1 MEAIVNNLIK
11 ATGWSIFHSLWQGA
25 IIYAILMLVVAAVP
39 KMNAKVKHN
48 LAYSAMCLMFMGFC
62 ITFFSIFNIPD
73 QAELI
78 QPGQVTSTEPVNYL
92 LSLPQEIN
100 SQTEH
105 IFPYLVSVYALGLL
119 FQLLILGVGYKR
131 MLKLKQAE
139 RTMVPQEWQA
149 AFIALTSKLNLH
161 RKISFYLSA
170 NVNVPLVIGYFKPV
184 VLFPIALT
192 TQLDMNQ
199 VEAILIHELS
209 HIRRNDYLLNLIKTG
224 IETVLFF
231 NPFIWLSGRY
241 INIEREH
248 ACDDLV
254 LKFTGTPVTYAHAL
268 LKLEILKDKTT
279 PALSMAAT
287 GSNQHLYQRIKRI
300 TDMKTNYMNAKQQL
314 FAITLTV
321 ATVISLAWVSPAKT
335 ASDSKSS
342 APLKKGID
350 AGTQSIKFKVLDLAK
365 EKAVSAANCKLN
377 EDTTKKKKK
386 FKIVTVDAKG
396 EKKEYNS
403 VKEMPDSL
411 RQEVMNDTFLNSDDF
426 HFDFRIDSS
435 INASMAYLKSD
446 DFKRHMKDAQ
456 IMAMTMSKKFQS
468 PEWKKQQME
477 IRKQAME
484 MRKKFNSPEFKKQM
498 KDVQL
503 QSATMMKKFN
513 SPEWKKQQNDIKKQA
528 EEIRKKFDS
537 PEFRKQIEEM
547 KKLQDSPE
555 YKELKEKFEKDIQK
569 LKNEKG
575 IKSDIKSF
583 NIMPSDHII
592 VEPGEVAEDDIKVI
606 KAD

>member
-25 IIYAILMLVVAAVP
+25 IIYAILMLIVAAVP
-39 KMNAKVKHN
+39 RMNAKVKHN
-48 LAYSAMCLMFMGFC
+48 LAYSAMCFMFTGFC

-78 QPGQVTSTEPVNYL
+78 QPSQVAAAEPVSYL

-100 SQTEH
+100 SRTEY
-105 IFPYLVSVYALGLL
+105 IFPYLVSVYMLGLL
-119 FQLLILGVGYKR
+119 FQLFILGVGYKKL
-131 MLKLKQAE
+131 LKLKQAE
-139 RTMVPQEWQA
+139 RSMVPQEWQA
-149 AFIALTSKLNLH
+149 AFIALTSKLNLR

-184 VLFPIALT
+184 VLFPIALAA
-192 TQLDMNQ
+192 QLDMNQ

-287 GSNQHLYQRIKRI
+287 GGNQHLYQRIKRI

-335 ASDSKSS
+335 ASDKKNN
-342 APLKKGID
+342 AALKKEID
-350 AGTQSIKFKVLDLAK
+350 AGTQGIKLKVLDLAK
-365 EKAVSAANCKLN
+365 EKAVSAANCNLN

-386 FKIVTVDAKG
+386 FKIVAVDASG

-426 HFDFRIDSS
+426 HFNFRIDSS
-435 INASMAYLKSD
+435 INAGMAYLKSD
-446 DFKRHMKDAQ
+446 DFKKHMKEAQ
-456 IMAMTMSKKFQS
+456 MMAMTMSKKFQS

-477 IRKQAME
+477 IRNHAVE
-484 MRKKFNSPEFKKQM
+484 MRKKFDSPEFRKQI
-498 KDVQL
+498 KDAQL
-503 QSATMMKKFN
+503 QSAIMIKKFN
-513 SPEWKKQQNDIKKQA
+513 SPEWKKQQSDIKKQA
-528 EEIRKKFDS
+528 EEMRKKFDS

-569 LKNEKG
+569 LKSEKG

-583 NIMPSDHII
+583 NITPSDHII
-592 VEPGEVAEDDIKVI
+592 VEPGEVAEDDGKVI

>member
-25 IIYAILMLVVAAVP
+25 IIYGILILVVAAIP

-48 LAYSAMCLMFMGFC
+48 LAYSAMCFMFTGFC
-62 ITFFSIFNIPD
+62 ITFFSIFKIPNNSVD
-73 QAELI
+73 LI
-78 QPGQVTSTEPVNYL
+78 QSGQATAAAPVSYL

-100 SQTEH
+100 SRTEH
-105 IFPYLVSVYALGLL
+105 IFPYLVSVYTFGLL

-131 MLKLKQAE
+131 LLKLKQAE
-139 RTMVPQEWQA
+139 RSMVPQEWQA
-149 AFIALTSKLNLH
+149 VFIALTSKLNLR
-161 RKISFYLSA
+161 RKTGFYLSE
-170 NVNVPLVIGYFKPV
+170 NVNVPLVIGYFKPI

-224 IETVLFF
+224 IETILFF

-254 LKFTGTPVTYAHAL
+254 LKFTGTPITYAHAL
-268 LKLEILKDKTT
+268 LKLEILKDKTS

-335 ASDSKSS
+335 ISDKKNNT
-342 APLKKGID
+342 PLKKGID
-350 AGTQSIKFKVLDLAK
+350 VGAQGIKFKVLDLAK
-365 EKAVSAANCKLN
+365 EKSLSAADCKLN

-386 FKIVTVDAKG
+386 FKIVTVDARG

-426 HFDFRIDSS
+426 HFNFRMDSA
-435 INASMAYLKSD
+435 INAGMAYVKSD
-446 DFKRHMKDAQ
+446 DFKKHMKDAQ
-456 IMAMTMSKKFQS
+456 MQATIIARKFQS
-468 PEWKKQQME
+468 PEWKKQQVE
-477 IRKQAME
+477 I
-484 MRKKFNSPEFKKQM
+484 KKQM
-498 KDVQL
+498 KDAQL
-503 QSATMMKKFN
+503 QSAIIMKKFN

-555 YKELKEKFEKDIQK
+555 YKELKEKFDKDLQK
-569 LKNEKG
+569 LKAEKG
-575 IKSDIKSF
+575 IKSDLKSF
-583 NIMPSDHII
+583 NINPADRADHII
-592 VEPGEVAEDDIKVI
+592 TEPGEVPEDDVKVI
-606 KAD
+606 KIN

>member
-25 IIYAILMLVVAAVP
+25 IIYAILMLIVAAAP

-48 LAYSAMCLMFMGFC
+48 LAYSAMCFMFTGFC
-62 ITFFSIFNIPD
+62 ITFFSIFSIPGD
-73 QAELI
+73 PAELI
-78 QPGQVTSTEPVNYL
+78 QSSQVIAAEPVSYV

-100 SQTEH
+100 SRTEH
-105 IFPYLVSVYALGLL
+105 IFPYLVSVYTLGLL
-119 FQLLILGVGYKR
+119 FQLLILGIGYKR
-131 MLKLKQAE
+131 LLKLKHAE
-139 RTMVPQEWQA
+139 RSMVPQEWQA
-149 AFIALTSKLNLH
+149 TFIALTSKLNLR
-161 RKISFYLSA
+161 RKISFYLSE

-184 VLFPIALT
+184 VLFPIALA

-224 IETVLFF
+224 IETLLFF

-268 LKLEILKDKTT
+268 LKLEILKDKTS
-279 PALSMAAT
+279 PSLSMAAT

-335 ASDSKSS
+335 VSDKKSN
-342 APLKKGID
+342 AALKKGID
-350 AGTQSIKFKVLDLAK
+350 AGTRGIKLNVLDLTR
-365 EKAVSAANCKLN
+365 EKVTSAINCKLN

-411 RQEVMNDTFLNSDDF
+411 RQEVITETFLNGDDF
-426 HFDFRIDSS
+426 HFNFSMDSS
-435 INASMAYLKSD
+435 INAGMAYLKSD
-446 DFKRHMKDAQ
+446 DFKKHMKEAQ
-456 IMAMTMSKKFQS
+456 MMAMTMSKKFQS
-468 PEWKKQQME
+468 PEWKKQQLE
-477 IRKQAME
+477 IKNQIKDA
-484 MRKKFNSPEFKKQM
+484 QM
-498 KDVQL
+498 
-503 QSATMMKKFN
+503 QSVIMLKKFN

-528 EEIRKKFDS
+528 EEMRKKFDS

-555 YKELKEKFEKDIQK
+555 YKELKEKFERDIQK

-575 IKSDIKSF
+575 IKSDLKSLH
-583 NIMPSDHII
+583 ISPADGTDHII
-592 VEPGEVAEDDIKVI
+592 TEPGEVPDDIR
-606 KAD
+606 

>member
-139 RTMVPQEWQA
+139 RTMVPQEWQV
-149 AFIALTSKLNLH
+149 AFIALTSKLNLR

-335 ASDSKSS
+335 ASDRKSS

-350 AGTQSIKFKVLDLAK
+350 AGTQSIKFKILDLAK

-446 DFKRHMKDAQ
+446 DFKKHMKDAQ
-456 IMAMTMSKKFQS
+456 MMAMTMSKKFQS

-477 IRKQAME
+477 IRNQAME

-498 KDVQL
+498 RDVQL

-528 EEIRKKFDS
+528 EEMRKKFDS

-569 LKNEKG
+569 LKTEKG
-575 IKSDIKSF
+575 IKSDIKSL
-583 NIMPSDHII
+583 NITPSDHII
-592 VEPGEVAEDDIKVI
+592 VEPGEVAEDNIKVI